1 MVDREVVEGMGDDIE
16 PFNRPKG
23 DRSLAEII
31 YHGQLQEKFER
42 HQNGVED
49 VLITFNAPS

>member
-16 PFNRPKG
+16 PFNRHKG